1 MKPSI
6 TAMLIISNLMSLSVY
21 AEEAMFTCSTREN
34 SSFSIIVDVDVETSV
49 LVLTDSHVDGKVKST
64 AHHYF
69 ITYPAT
75 KDRYE
80 THISINRYSGS
91 LDWEHGDKPFGEM
104 NPRNVFY
111 NEPDC
116 FHNRLTYKQYV
127 HRCSF
132 KETQFSFIENW
143 RPGRYVY
150 CLNVIFLLYKQR
162 RSL

>member
-1 MKPSI
+1 MMSGDYAGHGPQSCKVFPMKPSI

-34 SSFSIIVDVDVETSV
+34 SSFNIIVDVDVETSV

-111 NEPDC
+111 NGTC
-116 FHNRLTYKQYV
+116 K
-127 HRCSF
+127 
-132 KETQFSFIENW
+132 
-143 RPGRYVY
+143 
-150 CLNVIFLLYKQR
+150 LLDAEK
-162 RSL
+162 L